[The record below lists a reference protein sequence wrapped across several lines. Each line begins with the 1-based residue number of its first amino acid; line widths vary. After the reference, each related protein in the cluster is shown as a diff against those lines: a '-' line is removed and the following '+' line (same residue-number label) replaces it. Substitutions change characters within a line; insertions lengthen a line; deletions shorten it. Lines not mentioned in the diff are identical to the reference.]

1 MIKIKMPQGA
11 EYIIKELNR
20 HGFEAFIV
28 GGCVR
33 DALLG
38 KEPSDWDITTSAKP
52 EDIKHI
58 FRHTVDTG
66 VLHGTVTVLIYGSKA
81 SGKNGKNHESFE
93 VTTYRVDG
101 AYTDHRRPDKVTFTD
116 RLAED
121 LKRRDFTINAMA
133 YNDESGLV
141 DIFDGQGC
149 LENKVIAC
157 VGNAKDRFDE
167 DALRI
172 LRAIRFSA
180 QLGFAIE
187 GKTLEAMKKQSA
199 LLKEISAE
207 RIQAELTKL
216 ITSNNPDRLITA
228 YELGITKIILPEF
241 DAMMNTEQNNPYH
254 LYNVGVHTVKAMENI
269 APVPVLRY
277 TALLHDVGKPYT
289 KKTGTDGVDH
299 FYGHQEVS
307 EKKAR
312 EILRRLKL
320 DNITVDKTCRL
331 VLNHDYGIHG
341 QLNEKSVRRFISRL
355 GADNFE
361 DFISIRKADMAGQ
374 SDYKLEERQT
384 DLVFM
389 MNTYRKIKENEQ
401 CLSLSDMKLSGRDLI
416 EMGVSQGKEI
426 GAILK
431 ELFERVLD
439 NPELNNYETL
449 KEMAKKIIS
458 KKQ

>member
-172 LRAIRFSA
+172 
-180 QLGFAIE
+180 
-187 GKTLEAMKKQSA
+187 
-199 LLKEISAE
+199 
-207 RIQAELTKL
+207 
-216 ITSNNPDRLITA
+216 
-228 YELGITKIILPEF
+228 
-241 DAMMNTEQNNPYH
+241 
-254 LYNVGVHTVKAMENI
+254 
-269 APVPVLRY
+269 
-277 TALLHDVGKPYT
+277 
-289 KKTGTDGVDH
+289 
-299 FYGHQEVS
+299 
-307 EKKAR
+307 
-312 EILRRLKL
+312 
-320 DNITVDKTCRL
+320 
-331 VLNHDYGIHG
+331 
-341 QLNEKSVRRFISRL
+341 
-355 GADNFE
+355 
-361 DFISIRKADMAGQ
+361 
-374 SDYKLEERQT
+374 
-384 DLVFM
+384 
-389 MNTYRKIKENEQ
+389 
-401 CLSLSDMKLSGRDLI
+401 
-416 EMGVSQGKEI
+416 
-426 GAILK
+426 
-431 ELFERVLD
+431 
-439 NPELNNYETL
+439 
-449 KEMAKKIIS
+449 
-458 KKQ
+458 